1 MIITNNSNFKSLII
15 CLSVAMLTLALV
27 AGFPSSNNVMQ
38 TFLKSNHYE
47 IITPHE
53 YQLWN
58 YLLKFNEK
66 RAGKP
71 IKELFQ
77 IFIYDLF
84 SCSRS
89 WFARLYFALQRESN
103 AKFGKS
109 SWKTTEKWKVI
120 WLIWFNDLIW
130 FHMIIYQ
137 FLIIIIII
145 YNLSIQIWK

>member
-1 MIITNNSNFKSLII
+1 MIITNNSSFKTLII
-15 CLSVAMLTLALV
+15 CLSVSMLTLALV
-27 AGFPSSNNVMQ
+27 TGFPSSNNVMRK
-38 TFLKSNHYE
+38 FLTSNDYE
-47 IITPHE
+47 TMTPHE
-53 YQLWN
+53 YRLWN

-71 IKELFQ
+71 IEEFFQ
-77 IFIYDLF
+77 IFIYNLF

-120 WLIWFNDLIW
+120 WLIWLVWLIWLIWLIW
-130 FHMIIYQ
+130 FNTIIYQ
-137 FLIIIIII
+137 F
-145 YNLSIQIWK
+145 